1 MTLCSYVWLYA
12 IIYIYR
18 FVNVADSN
26 GNLLMINITYAV
38 ICSYMMLYVVICGHM
53 MIDDDYYLTT
63 TTTNYC

>member
-1 MTLCSYVWLYA
+1 MRLY
-12 IIYIYR
+12 IYIYR

-26 GNLLMINITYAV
+26 GNLLMINITYVV

-63 TTTNYC
+63 TTTNY